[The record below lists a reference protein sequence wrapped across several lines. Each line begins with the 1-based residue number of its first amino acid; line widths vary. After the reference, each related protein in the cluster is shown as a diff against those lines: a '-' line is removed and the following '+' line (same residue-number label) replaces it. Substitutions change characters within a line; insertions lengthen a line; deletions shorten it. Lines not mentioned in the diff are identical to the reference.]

1 MEGEGCN
8 SLAPLFPTRPHANPS
23 LTGPKAA
30 KYSLLKEGKLWVFF
44 FQLFSGQRSLNS
56 GSLSCSLGVYD
67 FFASVDKPVK
77 GTLIKPQILFVL
89 LASEGQMKAEPA
101 PLIRE
106 ILALGFPCCGTHT
119 LQGRAAVW
127 EAAITEVS
135 VEGRKSLAQVLRLPG
150 HGSKPYNLL
159 KPDSPSVNW
168 G

>member
-1 MEGEGCN
+1 MTV
-8 SLAPLFPTRPHANPS
+8 FPHCPYPSPHQSKPDWAQVW
-23 LTGPKAA
+23 K
-30 KYSLLKEGKLWVFF
+30 VFITQGRKTLGGF
-44 FQLFSGQRSLNS
+44 FHLVSGQRSLNS

-67 FFASVDKPVK
+67 FSASIDKPVK
-77 GTLIKPQILFVL
+77 GTLIKSQILFVL
-89 LASEGQMKAEPA
+89 LASEGQMKAEPV
-101 PLIRE
+101 PLTRE

-119 LQGRAAVW
+119 LQGRTAVW